1 MIEAPPL
8 PEPQIPIEVPLQKVA
23 VDPTMD
29 FALLHYLR
37 IVFYVFIAIKLIEIV
52 FMRRR
57 KLKISERIQR
67 KFLFAHGI
75 DMIKNFSAEEF

>member
-1 MIEAPPL
+1 MIEVPPL
-8 PEPQIPIEVPLQKVA
+8 PETQIPIEVPLHKVS
-23 VDPTMD
+23 VDPTTD

-37 IVFYVFIAIKLIEIV
+37 IVFYVFIVIKLIEIV